1 MQEDD
6 QGFIGQ
12 RFSLSGFD
20 KPRALDPSWGAPSF
34 TRTAAATRKSF
45 RGAAI
50 VGFGW

>member
-12 RFSLSGFD
+12 WLSLSGDD
-20 KPRALDPSWGAPSF
+20 KPRALDPSWGAPSV
-34 TRTAAATRKSF
+34 TRTTATTRKSF
-45 RGAAI
+45 RGAAV